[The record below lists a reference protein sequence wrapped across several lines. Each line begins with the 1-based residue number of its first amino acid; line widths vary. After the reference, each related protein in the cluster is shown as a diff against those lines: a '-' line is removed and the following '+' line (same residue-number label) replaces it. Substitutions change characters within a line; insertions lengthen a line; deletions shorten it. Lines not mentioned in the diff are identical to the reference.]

1 MASEV
6 EFPEPEGD
14 GSRLPDLQ
22 PAELPELPGPFWKMT
37 GPGAVLVGLSIGAGE
52 IVIWP
57 RLAAQYGAVLA
68 WAAAL
73 GVFLQLWV
81 NIEVG
86 RWTVAT
92 GESVYTG
99 FARIWR
105 PFGAIFI
112 LLNILGWLAPGWG
125 RTSGL
130 ALKALLLGPAGWG
143 SDAFWTAVTFAF
155 VALLLFGPKLVY
167 QSVERTIE
175 VLVVLVTLGLL
186 SVAIVVGTGQHWADL
201 GRGLISFGQVPE
213 GISVKDLFIAI
224 VFAGAGGTANLF
236 YTFYLR
242 DKQIG
247 MGKHIPQ
254 LQNPLR
260 GRMEATPTTGF
271 TFEDTPENAKLFQR
285 WLRYIKQDQTL
296 FFYGLNTV
304 TIMLF
309 IFGSL
314 AVLHSQTPPVV
325 PQTGSLIWDEAQ
337 ILGQVWGSL
346 GRTVFLLVG
355 FFTLFSTQLALVD
368 GVARSLADIIYTN
381 YAKARSRSL
390 AWWYLVVAGSWM
402 VVGVV
407 LTWWLERKGVTE
419 LGFLFNAAYMG
430 GFAMAIYV
438 PLLLIMNFRFLPQCA
453 RPRWLC
459 ATATAIVGVIYIA
472 FAIASILWT
481 IRG

>member
-1 MASEV
+1 
-6 EFPEPEGD
+6 
-14 GSRLPDLQ
+14 
-22 PAELPELPGPFWKMT
+22 MT

-52 IVIWP
+52 IIIWP
-57 RLAAQYGAVLA
+57 RIAAQYGAVLA
-68 WAAAL
+68 WAAAI

-81 NIEVG
+81 NIEIG

-92 GESVYTG
+92 GETVYTG

-105 PFGAIFI
+105 PFAWVFI

-125 RTSGL
+125 RASGS

-143 SDAFWTAVTFAF
+143 SDAFWTAITFAL

-186 SVAIVVGTGQHWADL
+186 SVAIVVGTGEHWIDL
-201 GRGLISFGQVPE
+201 GRGLLSFGQVPA
-213 GISVKDLFIAI
+213 GISPKDLFIAV

-247 MGKHIPQ
+247 MGKHVPQ

-260 GRMEATPTTGF
+260 GRMEATPTTGY
-271 TFEDTPENAKLFQR
+271 TFADTPENAALFHR
-285 WLRYIKQDQTL
+285 WMRYIKQDQTL
-296 FFYGLNTV
+296 FLYGLNTV

-314 AVLHSQTPPVV
+314 AVLHAQVPPLV
-325 PQTGSLIWDEAQ
+325 PQSGSLIWDEAQ
-337 ILGQVWGSL
+337 ILGQVWGDL
-346 GRTVFLLVG
+346 GRIIFLLVG

-381 YAKARSRSL
+381 YQPARQRPL

-402 VVGVV
+402 VIGVA
-407 LTWWLERKGVTE
+407 LTWILERRGVTE

-430 GFAMAIYV
+430 GYAMAIYV
-438 PLLLIMNFRFLPQCA
+438 PLLLIMNFRFLPKCA
-453 RPRWLC
+453 RPRWIC
-459 ATATAIVGVIYIA
+459 ATATALVGVVYLA
-472 FAIASILWT
+472 FAVASVLWT
-481 IRG
+481 VNAMAAAR